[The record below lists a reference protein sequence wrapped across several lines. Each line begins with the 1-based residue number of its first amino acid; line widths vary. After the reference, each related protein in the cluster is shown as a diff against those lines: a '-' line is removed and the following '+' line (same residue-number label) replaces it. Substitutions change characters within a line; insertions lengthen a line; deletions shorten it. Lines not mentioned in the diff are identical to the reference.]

1 MVINDV
7 VGTMD
12 SRGPKSA
19 EPLTGSALW
28 NIMETIYF
36 QKEPYYV
43 ASWSLRTSHQSETG
57 QRAF

>member
-43 ASWSLRTSHQSETG
+43 ASWSL
-57 QRAF
+57 